1 LGNVVSLPMMI
12 DVGRGGI
19 MKPYFVM
26 AALSRASWCAALL
39 FFASFAQARSQDKIP
54 SEVINQAAL
63 HGTALVLVGL
73 SVPWEMESNL
83 DGDALRAQR
92 TAIASIQN
100 DLLTQLE
107 GRSYK
112 IVRRYQEIPGIALE
126 VGADALAE
134 LARLPIVTNVLLDRL
149 PGAAEWA
156 PNFGSARTEPPSTR
170 SVDPV
175 AEKVPSQLFKRAASN
190 GTVLVLAGLRTPWQ
204 REELLSESLR
214 TLQRAAIQDAQS
226 YILAEL
232 AGTTFRVTRLYR
244 SIPGIAL
251 RVGVDALKVLES
263 SPAITNVVQ
272 DRPAQSSR

>member
-1 LGNVVSLPMMI
+1 
-12 DVGRGGI
+12 
-19 MKPYFVM
+19 MKPSLLI
-26 AALSRASWCAALL
+26 ASLSRAGCCAALL
-39 FFASFAQARSQDKIP
+39 FFASFAQAQSQDKIP
-54 SEVINQAAL
+54 PEVINQAAL
-63 HGTALVLVGL
+63 QGTALVLVGL
-73 SVPWEMESNL
+73 SVPWEMESKL
-83 DGDALRAQR
+83 DGDALLVQR
-92 TAIASIQN
+92 NAIASIQK

-107 GRSYK
+107 GRNYK
-112 IVRRYQEIPGIALE
+112 VVRRYQEIPGIALE

-149 PGAAEWA
+149 PGAAEQ
-156 PNFGSARTEPPSTR
+156 PRNFGSGQMETASARAA
-170 SVDPV
+170 DPV
-175 AEKVPSQLFKRAASN
+175 AEKVPLQLFKRAASD

-214 TLQRAAIQDAQS
+214 ALQRAAIQDAQS

-232 AGTTFRVTRLYR
+232 VGTSFRVTRLYR

-251 RVGVDALKVLES
+251 RVGVDALKILEN

>member
-1 LGNVVSLPMMI
+1 MKTSLLI
-12 DVGRGGI
+12 
-19 MKPYFVM
+19 
-26 AALSRASWCAALL
+26 ATLSRAASCAALL
-39 FFASFAQARSQDKIP
+39 LFAISEPARAQQKIP
-54 SEVINQAAL
+54 PEVIDQTAVQ
-63 HGTALVLVGL
+63 GTALVLVGL
-73 SVPWEMESNL
+73 SVPWEMESKLNSE
-83 DGDALRAQR
+83 ALRVQR

-100 DLLTQLE
+100 DLLTQLQ
-107 GRSYK
+107 GKNYK

-149 PGAAEWA
+149 PGVAQDGADFA
-156 PNFGSARTEPPSTR
+156 TAQTEPASVR
-170 SVDPV
+170 AVDPV

-214 TLQRAAIQDAQS
+214 ALQRAAIQDAQS

-232 AGTTFRVTRLYR
+232 AGTTFRVTRLYN

-251 RVGVDALKVLES
+251 RVGVDALRVLQN

-272 DRPAQSSR
+272 DRPAPPRR